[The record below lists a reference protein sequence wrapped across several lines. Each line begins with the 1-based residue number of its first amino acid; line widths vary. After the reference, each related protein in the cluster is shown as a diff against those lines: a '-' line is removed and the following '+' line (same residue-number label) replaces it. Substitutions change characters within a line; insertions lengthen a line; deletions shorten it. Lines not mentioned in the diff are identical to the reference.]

1 MSINS
6 DIFFNYKESRALSG
20 YKSAW
25 LVKKSGE
32 TKYHLIGATESVPYP
47 FGDKD
52 TFEYDLLQAP
62 TKGSVEGKMS
72 LDSVDVEVL
81 HHRDNA
87 YRYGELAKAGT
98 LDFMSVNQELMGY
111 KFTGT
116 LSYKPNT
123 AEADIHRATVTITP
137 MSADTE
143 PTWDASGEIEETLCF
158 KNSIPEVVKINDT
171 IDLAVLQ
178 ANANTALSL
187 SAKKYNATTR
197 SWETNSSL
205 TLSGGK
211 TELAMSSAGLFALTV
226 SAIGYGSWTTTVRVV
241 EATGGAD

>member
-1 MSINS
+1 MSTNT
-6 DIFFNYKESRALSG
+6 DIFNSYKETRALSG

-25 LVKKSGE
+25 LVMKPGD
-32 TKYHLIGATESVPYP
+32 TKYTLIGATESVPYP

-98 LDFMSVNQELMGY
+98 LEFMSVNQEYLGY
-111 KFTGT
+111 KFSGT
-116 LSYKPNT
+116 LSYRPNT

-143 PTWDASGEIEETLCF
+143 PVWDASGEIMETLCF
-158 KNSIPEVVKINDT
+158 DKAIPDTVKAGDSIPLGVVQSG
-171 IDLAVLQ
+171 V
-178 ANANTALSL
+178 TATYES
-187 SAKKYNATTR
+187 SMWDKTNKKWGEAADMTVTNGTGKFTT
-197 SWETNSSL
+197 
-205 TLSGGK
+205 
-211 TELAMSSAGLFALTV
+211 AGLYKITAKA
-226 SAIGYGSWTTTVRVV
+226 SGYGSWTTTVRVV
-241 EATGGAD
+241 AASGSAD

>member
-1 MSINS
+1 MSTNS
-6 DIFFNYKESRALSG
+6 DIFNSYKETRALSG

-25 LVKKSGE
+25 LVKKPGE
-32 TKYHLIGATESVPYP
+32 SKYHLIGATESVPYP
-47 FGDKD
+47 FGEKD

-98 LDFMSVNQELMGY
+98 LDFMSVNQEFLGY
-111 KFTGT
+111 KFSGT
-116 LSYKPNT
+116 LSYRPNT

-143 PTWDASGEIEETLCF
+143 PVWDASGEIEETLCF
-158 KNSIPEVVKINDT
+158 AASIPDVVATSED
-171 IDLAVLQ
+171 IDLSVVQKSAAVTYTSSMWD
-178 ANANTALSL
+178 NTNQKWGES
-187 SAKKYNATTR
+187 T
-197 SWETNSSL
+197 SL
-205 TLSGGK
+205 TASSGK
-211 TELAMSSAGLFALTV
+211 AQFSTAGLYKITA
-226 SAIGYGSWTTTVRVV
+226 SATGYGSWTTTVRVV
-241 EATGGAD
+241 QASN